1 MRLENSLKKAVLL
14 LSALMLFIFSNAQV
28 SIRLEQAID
37 SALHNN
43 INFLANNL
51 EIDYAKKM
59 QKTNPDFD
67 KTFIDFG
74 FGQINGVQNDNR
86 FGASQTFHFPTVYK
100 KQASVNASAV
110 QLAETNNLVDK
121 EELIY
126 RVKQQYYSLLVL
138 NEQIVLLESADSIYA
153 SFYKQSKSR
162 VDAGLSDALELST
175 VENQLMQI
183 RQQLS
188 IVRETKKG
196 LLAKFQRTIQTT
208 LHYTPNGDSIIY
220 KFNFSPSLVG
230 NTVSPKL
237 LVLQSEESLLKKST
251 ALEKSL
257 LAPSFSVGYS
267 SMTVKGWQTLSL
279 TEDKYFGA
287 LDRFGSVNIGLF
299 VPLFAH
305 SQKARIAASEILVNQ
320 KKMETLSFKQELDDQ
335 YKITLSDFLIQKQ
348 ILGEFMSKGL
358 PGATLILQTASQK
371 FKLGKISYLD
381 WIGYTNQ
388 FIQTNADYLNA
399 VMRYN
404 EDVFELEKLN
414 TQY

>member
-1 MRLENSLKKAVLL
+1 
-14 LSALMLFIFSNAQV
+14 
-28 SIRLEQAID
+28 
-37 SALHNN
+37 
-43 INFLANNL
+43 
-51 EIDYAKKM
+51 
-59 QKTNPDFD
+59 
-67 KTFIDFG
+67 
-74 FGQINGVQNDNR
+74 
-86 FGASQTFHFPTVYK
+86 
-100 KQASVNASAV
+100 
-110 QLAETNNLVDK
+110 LVDK

-335 YKITLSDFLIQKQ
+335 YKSTLSDFLIQKQ